1 MQIPIKAVI
10 FDMDGVLIDSE
21 PYWRLAMIKGFK
33 EVGLNFTDEDCRQT
47 TGMRLKEVIEFWF
60 QRHSITQFSVVDT
73 NSLILDYLTEF
84 IEKDGKEMLGVSEL
98 LNYLKANNY
107 KIGLATSSDERFM
120 NTVVTKLKLSVYF
133 DAIVS
138 AQKLQYAKPHP
149 DVFLKCAEALGVL
162 PQQCLVIEDSVNG
175 VIAGKAASMR
185 VIAVPEKEFRAKN
198 EFKIA
203 DKLVENLGE
212 VKGILT
218 AIRQ

>member
-60 QRHSITQFSVVDT
+60 QRHSITQFSVADT

-98 LNYLKANNY
+98 LTYLKANNY

-120 NTVVTKLKLSVYF
+120 NTVVIKLKLSVYF

-185 VIAVPEKEFRAKN
+185 VIAVPEKEFREKN
-198 EFKIA
+198 GFKIA
-203 DKLVENLGE
+203 DKLVENLRE

>member
-1 MQIPIKAVI
+1 MQIPVKAVI

-33 EVGLNFTDEDCRQT
+33 EVGLNFTEEDCRQT

-60 QRHSITQFSVVDT
+60 QRHSITQFSIADT

-84 IEKDGKEMLGVSEL
+84 IEKEGKEMLGVSDL

-120 NTVVTKLKLSVYF
+120 NTVVAKLNLGSYF
-133 DAIVS
+133 DTIVS
-138 AQKLQYAKPHP
+138 AQKLQFAKPHP
-149 DVFLKCAEALGVL
+149 DVFLKCAGALGIL

-185 VIAVPEKEFRAKN
+185 VVAIPEKEFREKN
-198 EFKIA
+198 GFKIA
-203 DKLVENLGE
+203 DQLIENLGE
-212 VKGILT
+212 VKEILRM
-218 AIRQ
+218 I